1 MQSYAKPNQSR
12 TIPIDFPFE
21 NELANAF
28 PTVTFRNKEYC
39 IPFDGV
45 KRLYSKKL
53 YARTPTQIYEV
64 CEAPSVDTFGYTVA
78 DDTFLAFDW
87 PEKQFYIFDG
97 DKFIPVDALN
107 ELKLSRVH
115 IAKYKNLF
123 VIIDWDNPTIYLV
136 DSDLEL
142 VQKVNLGFDKF
153 QDWWLNAIID
163 DLLVLYVRQGSIGR
177 HVLLDIGNM
186 VAQKVPSTIVFPW
199 SKDFHWFADH
209 KIQQFRRPFIFRQN
223 GSIMLWKGEEFF
235 DFKDV
240 SKHFN
245 GFDYE

>member
-97 DKFIPVDALN
+97 NKFIPVDALN

-115 IAKYKNLF
+115 IARYKNLF

-142 VQKVNLGFDKF
+142 V
-153 QDWWLNAIID
+153 
-163 DLLVLYVRQGSIGR
+163 
-177 HVLLDIGNM
+177 
-186 VAQKVPSTIVFPW
+186 
-199 SKDFHWFADH
+199 
-209 KIQQFRRPFIFRQN
+209 
-223 GSIMLWKGEEFF
+223 
-235 DFKDV
+235 
-240 SKHFN
+240 
-245 GFDYE
+245 